1 MKVFQP
7 SYIMNVWPG
16 SKDANKNLHPPK
28 TLTKILGGK
37 KSVSNKRAKMGIKP

>member
-16 SKDANKNLHPPK
+16 SKDANKNPHPK
-28 TLTKILGGK
+28 KLTKILGGK
-37 KSVSNKRAKMGIKP
+37 KSMSNKRAKMGIKP